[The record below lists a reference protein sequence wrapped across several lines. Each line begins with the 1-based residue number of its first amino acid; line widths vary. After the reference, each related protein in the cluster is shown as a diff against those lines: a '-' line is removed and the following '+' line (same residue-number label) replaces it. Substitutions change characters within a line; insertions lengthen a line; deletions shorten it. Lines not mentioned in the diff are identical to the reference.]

1 MWLSLCLPLLAVPD
15 EKSTGGTFAS
25 QYQASGERPAN
36 RDIAP
41 AEKRQ
46 WNHGGGGGGGGGF
59 EESYTCWERVDM
71 DGVELGDMSLLDN
84 DDWIEC
90 KRRCSKRVDCIGVQF
105 KEANRGRKGC
115 QEYKSLRRWTRPKF
129 SGVST
134 SCIKMDLP
142 SVRPLALTEEAQP
155 ASRAGRLASV
165 AAASLLVFAAVVV
178 GLAVR
183 PQAARRAQTTEEP
196 STDAKAFVA
205 GAAIA

>member
-90 KRRCSKRVDCIGVQF
+90 KVCPAQ
-105 KEANRGRKGC
+105 
-115 QEYKSLRRWTRPKF
+115 
-129 SGVST
+129 
-134 SCIKMDLP
+134 
-142 SVRPLALTEEAQP
+142 ALTVALLRPSFLLRSAAARSASTASASSSKKQTAAARAARSTRASAGGRAQSSP
-155 ASRAGRLASV
+155 ASR
-165 AAASLLVFAAVVV
+165 
-178 GLAVR
+178 
-183 PQAARRAQTTEEP
+183 RRASRWTCLRSAP
-196 STDAKAFVA
+196 SL
-205 GAAIA
+205 